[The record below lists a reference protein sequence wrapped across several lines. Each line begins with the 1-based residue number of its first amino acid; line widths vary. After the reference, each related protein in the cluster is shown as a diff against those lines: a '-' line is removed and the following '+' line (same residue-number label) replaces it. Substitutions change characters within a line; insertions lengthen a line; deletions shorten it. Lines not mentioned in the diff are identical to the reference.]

1 MISWISLPGSN
12 ARSFVFLDRDGVV
25 NMDRKDYI
33 KRWSEVRF
41 YPDAL
46 EALRWLREHEIGVIL
61 ISNQS
66 ALHRGFM
73 AWEDFWDIHHRM
85 IAAIRDAGG
94 ELLGAFYC
102 PHRPDERCDCRK
114 PAPGLILAA
123 ATMLD
128 ISPATTYM
136 IGNRLTDTAAAA
148 NAGCPGVLLNRAD
161 ELGKIDEGPTTT
173 TPHRR
178 YETLFEAVTAL
189 FARGESLGE

>member
-1 MISWISLPGSN
+1 MISWISLPRSN
-12 ARSFVFLDRDGVV
+12 NRSFVFLDRDGVV
-25 NMDRKDYI
+25 NVDRKDYI

-46 EALRWLREHEIGVIL
+46 EALRWLREHEIGAIL

-73 AWEDFWDIHHRM
+73 TWKDFWDIHHRM
-85 IAAIRDAGG
+85 TAAIRNAGG

-102 PHRPDERCDCRK
+102 PHSPDDRCDCRK
-114 PAPGLILAA
+114 PAPGLLLAA
-123 ATMLD
+123 AAMLD

-136 IGNRLTDTAAAA
+136 IGNRFTDIAAAA
-148 NAGCPGVLLNRAD
+148 NAGCPGVLLNRVD
-161 ELGKIDEGPTTT
+161 EPGQIDEDLTKTF
-173 TPHRR
+173 PHRR

-189 FARGESLGE
+189 FSPEE